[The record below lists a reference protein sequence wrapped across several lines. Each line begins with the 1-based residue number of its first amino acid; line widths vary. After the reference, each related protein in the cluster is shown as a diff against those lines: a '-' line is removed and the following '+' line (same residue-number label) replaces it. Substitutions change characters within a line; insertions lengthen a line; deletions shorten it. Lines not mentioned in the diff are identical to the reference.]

1 MIWANIMAWMVN
13 KYGPEVS
20 RRVVKFGIYAIIV
33 LVLAISVL
41 AWIAQVASLRAERDT
56 ANQKIG
62 TLETE
67 SKQLRSALEMAKIQ
81 QDAANA
87 AQANRIVEQ
96 TKIEAGKR
104 ESTKQNIIILQRPD
118 NKPLADTRLTD
129 DMLGLLRDK

>member
-1 MIWANIMAWMVN
+1 MIWLLTNPLV
-13 KYGPEVS
+13 
-20 RRVVKFGIYAIIV
+20 RKFGIYALIALI
-33 LVLAISVL
+33 LAASV
-41 AWIAQVASLRAERDT
+41 ATWKMQVTALRAERDT
-56 ANQKIG
+56 ANQRIG

-67 SKQLRSALEMAKIQ
+67 SKQLRSALEMAKLQ
-81 QDAANA
+81 QEAADKA
-87 AQANRIVEQ
+87 HANRVIEQ